1 MEVRFV
7 VWKKEIY
14 YLNLGFVKSYL
25 EISVHENKNSI
36 FSLKY
41 FYNIYIFFLPAASFL
56 NAALWSP
63 TPFVQST

>member
-41 FYNIYIFFLPAASFL
+41 YRFLHDNSAWTIFLEILKMFK
-56 NAALWSP
+56 
-63 TPFVQST
+63 